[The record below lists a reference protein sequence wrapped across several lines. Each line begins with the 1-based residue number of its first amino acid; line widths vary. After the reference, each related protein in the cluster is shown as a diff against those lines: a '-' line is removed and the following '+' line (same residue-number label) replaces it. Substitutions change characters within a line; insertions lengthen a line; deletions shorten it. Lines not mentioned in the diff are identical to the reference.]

1 MESSYLT
8 IRSQT
13 GATREFG
20 LPSLASRSGRARIVE
35 PTQARTAQMI
45 GDPISWPSAG
55 NMSAQ
60 RPAAQQHQGGALAGF
75 GGCDVTD
82 TKFSTRVGPHSCSP
96 PV

>member
-13 GATREFG
+13 GVTREFR

-45 GDPISWPSAG
+45 GNPVSWPSAG
-55 NMSAQ
+55 IMPVSG
-60 RPAAQQHQGGALAGF
+60 PVAQQHQGGAPAAF

-82 TKFSTRVGPHSCSP
+82 TKFSTRVGPPPCRP

>member
-13 GATREFG
+13 CVTREFR

-35 PTQARTAQMI
+35 PTRARTAQMI
-45 GDPISWPSAG
+45 RTVSWPNAG
-55 NMSAQ
+55 IMPVSG
-60 RPAAQQHQGGALAGF
+60 PVAQQHQGGALAAI

-82 TKFSTRVGPHSCSP
+82 TKFSTRVGPPPCRP

>member
-8 IRSQT
+8 MSSQT
-13 GATREFG
+13 GATREFR
-20 LPSLASRSGRARIVE
+20 LPSLASRSGRARIVG

-45 GDPISWPSAG
+45 VDPVSWPSVG
-55 NMSAQ
+55 IMPVQGPAQ
-60 RPAAQQHQGGALAGF
+60 HQHQGGALAAF

-82 TKFSTRVGPHSCSP
+82 PKFSTRGGPPPCSP

>member
-13 GATREFG
+13 GVTREFR

-35 PTQARTAQMI
+35 PTPARIAQMI
-45 GDPISWPSAG
+45 GNPVSWPSTG
-55 NMSAQ
+55 IMPVSG
-60 RPAAQQHQGGALAGF
+60 PVAQQHQGGALAAF

-82 TKFSTRVGPHSCSP
+82 TKFSTRVGPAPCRP